1 MFGKS
6 NNKQP
11 QIMKNNNTGQ
21 PSVNMISS
29 DTVVTGSL
37 ETKSD
42 VRISGTI
49 DGQVKSDN
57 KSVIAESGLVK
68 GDLRSKEADIAG
80 TVEGELFVSNR
91 LILRSTAKI
100 SGDIST
106 KVLMV
111 EEGARIDG
119 ACNMG
124 DLADTSGKKEN
135 QTGKT
140 KTGKN
145 DQKTPEIADNY

>member
-6 NNKQP
+6 NNKQHHN
-11 QIMKNNNTGQ
+11 MKNNNTGQ

-80 TVEGELFVSNR
+80 TVEGELFISNR
-91 LILRSTAKI
+91 LILRSSAKI

-124 DLADTSGKKEN
+124 ELADTTEKKERD
-135 QTGKT
+135 KSKP

-145 DQKTPEIADNY
+145 EQKAAEMADNY